1 MRATLYL
8 VTASDGGK
16 GAAGGKDEGRN
27 DERNDHSRNRNNE
40 EDEDENEDWGR
51 MYHTLEVCGPGAAGA
66 GAGAGAGSPLALMK
80 MKTSIIAMD
89 LATPRLNLHPSQL
102 LLLLEH

>member
-40 EDEDENEDWGR
+40 EDEDEDEDEDENENEDWGR

-66 GAGAGAGSPLALMK
+66 GAGAGSPLAL

-89 LATPRLNLHPSQL
+89 LATPN
-102 LLLLEH
+102 